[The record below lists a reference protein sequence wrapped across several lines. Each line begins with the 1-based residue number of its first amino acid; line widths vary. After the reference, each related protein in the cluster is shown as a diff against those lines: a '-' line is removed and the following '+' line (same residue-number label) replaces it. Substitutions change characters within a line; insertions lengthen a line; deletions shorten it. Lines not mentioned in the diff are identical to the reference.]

1 MKSYILQGVI
11 LLALTSG
18 ILQASEPKTG
28 TLIQFGALGGWV
40 VYTSYKVIRSLI
52 KKR

>member
-1 MKSYILQGVI
+1 MNSNHLHGVI
-11 LLALTSG
+11 LLILTSG
-18 ILQASEPKTG
+18 ILQAGEPKTG

>member
-1 MKSYILQGVI
+1 MNPHLLQGVI
-11 LLALTSG
+11 LLILTSG
-18 ILQASEPKTG
+18 ILQAGEPKTG